1 MGTEVCFPTIIFKK
15 KKTKNLKVL
24 GYKFVLPGWFHL
36 WKEKPWSPCSYL
48 FSYHSVGIYC
58 VSGRI
63 LNALYLFNLISFNQN
78 SSLEVGSIFPMYI
91 CGIEHQAAW
100 PRSGDPWVAGMEFKF
115 SSVLL
120 HSHSLCLFLFLLWTF
135 VFLSLNTHRHTQTR
149 THTDTRAGM
158 HTQKEGRKEH
168 RRVTVTVSDS

>member
-1 MGTEVCFPTIIFKK
+1 MIGKFILFWVFFFFFLAQWEQKSVFPQLYLKK
-15 KKTKNLKVL
+15 KKRKNLKVL
-24 GYKFVLPGWFHL
+24 GYKFVLPGWFHS
-36 WKEKPWSPCSYL
+36 WKEKLWSPCSYL

-63 LNALYLFNLISFNQN
+63 LNALYSFNLISFNQN

-100 PRSGDPWVAGMEFKF
+100 PRSGDLWVAGMEFKF

-120 HSHSLCLFLFLLWTF
+120 QSNFLCLFLFHSGHF
-135 VFLSLNTHRHTQTR
+135 SFSL
-149 THTDTRAGM
+149 
-158 HTQKEGRKEH
+158 
-168 RRVTVTVSDS
+168 